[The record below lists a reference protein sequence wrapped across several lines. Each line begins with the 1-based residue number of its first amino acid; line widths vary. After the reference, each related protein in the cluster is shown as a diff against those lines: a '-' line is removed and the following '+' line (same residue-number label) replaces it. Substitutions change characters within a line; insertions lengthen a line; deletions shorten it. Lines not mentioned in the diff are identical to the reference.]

1 MLSFH
6 KKAQFPPEH
15 TALLYCIGDDRVKEF
30 ITQNFQWIFVALVI
44 GFFVFQAVSLLRK
57 AKKIDANGT
66 ETDAVVSRVVESWD
80 PDTASSSYISYVEY
94 RDETGELR
102 ESPMSLLNSVEY
114 GTGEKVRI
122 VYPRRA
128 QTGTPCQ
135 EE

>member
-1 MLSFH
+1 M
-6 KKAQFPPEH
+6 
-15 TALLYCIGDDRVKEF
+15 KEF

-80 PDTASSSYISYVEY
+80 PDTASSSYTTYVEY

-102 ESPMSLLNSVEY
+102 ESPMSLSSTVEF

-122 VYPRRA
+122 KYIPGEHKLVRPVKKNDR
-128 QTGTPCQ
+128 
-135 EE
+135 